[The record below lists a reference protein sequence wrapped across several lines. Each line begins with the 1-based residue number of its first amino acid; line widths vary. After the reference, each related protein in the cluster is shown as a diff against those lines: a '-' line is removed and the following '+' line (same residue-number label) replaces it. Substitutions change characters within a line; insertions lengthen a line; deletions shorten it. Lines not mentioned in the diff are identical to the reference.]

1 MKKNLYD
8 ILGIKK
14 DASKDQIKKAH
25 RNGVKENHP
34 DKGGNKEKFQEI
46 QLAYDVLGNDKKRD
60 HYDATGETEIKDEF
74 QQRFTSFILEVL
86 IPEIE
91 KSDDLNIDLIG
102 HGIAVLRDELKK
114 SNDAVKEYNKH
125 VEKIEKSIL
134 RVSKEKEGINFLSM
148 MIEEKV
154 RQYKSKIAQAQV
166 MVEFFERALEEMRDY
181 KYEFDLEALM
191 NKPDRPRTIW
201 DVVNEQINKQ
211 HG

>member
-46 QLAYDVLGNDKKRD
+46 QLAYDVLGNEDKRN
-60 HYDATGETEIKDEF
+60 HYDATGETEIKDAF
-74 QQRFTSFILEVL
+74 QERFASFILEVL

-102 HGIAVLRDELKK
+102 HGIGVLRTELEKA
-114 SNDAVKEYNKH
+114 NDAIKEYSKH

-134 RVSKEKEGINFLSM
+134 RVSKENEGINFLSM
-148 MIEEKV
+148 MIQEKV
-154 RQYKSKIAQAQV
+154 RQYKGKIAQAET
-166 MVEFFERALEEMRDY
+166 MVEFYERALEEMREY